1 MNTTL
6 YDFSE
11 YDSRSERM
19 KLIRQKD
26 FDEYFAI
33 MDELIE
39 RRTEAA
45 NEIIDL
51 VNKYGC
57 VMVQPTDGICKSHRY
72 YIHPRADKE
81 GLRITAWDNYGPIW
95 HHYFSNGSQLE
106 DELPQRKFTASYK
119 EGKQR

>member
-19 KLIRQKD
+19 QLIKDRD

-33 MDELIE
+33 MDQLIE
-39 RRTEAA
+39 QRTKAA
-45 NEIIDL
+45 DEIIEL
-51 VNKYGC
+51 VGKHGC
-57 VMVQPTDGICKSHRY
+57 VMVEPVDGIRHRY
-72 YIHPRADKE
+72 YVHPRLDKD

-95 HHYFSNGSQLE
+95 HHYFNNGKELE
-106 DELPQRKFTASYK
+106 DELPQRKFTATWK
-119 EGKQR
+119 

>member
-19 KLIRQKD
+19 QLIKDRD

-33 MDELIE
+33 MDKLIE
-39 RRTEAA
+39 QRTQVADL
-45 NEIIDL
+45 IIRL
-51 VNKYGC
+51 TKEHGC
-57 VMVQPTDGICKSHRY
+57 VMVQPTEGICKNHRY
-72 YIHPRADKE
+72 YIHPRPDKD

-95 HHYFSNGSQLE
+95 HHYFSNGKELE

-119 EGKQR
+119 E